1 MRAAL
6 GSGVKPLPMPHSRFG
21 RASNVLEAWA
31 PTPPDRLS
39 FQKAFV
45 LSLPVFPRSVFFISL
60 PCALRSGFFLFE
72 AFHILETC
80 SHSFEQALIYCPPTL
95 AFPLI
100 ETLPLIIE

>member
-6 GSGVKPLPMPHSRFG
+6 GSGVKPLPMPHSRLG

-39 FQKAFV
+39 FPEAFV

-60 PCALRSGFFLFE
+60 PCALRSGSFLFE

-80 SHSFEQALIYCPPTL
+80 SHSFEQALVHCPPTL
-95 AFPLI
+95 ALHFIEPFPLTI
-100 ETLPLIIE
+100 N